1 MGVQRIPK
9 RRVMVIE
16 PKKTMIVDKEKHR
29 QKRVAAYCR
38 VSTDS
43 EEQLNSYANQ
53 KRVYT
58 EMIAAKPEW
67 EFAGLYADEGITGTL
82 AKKRDEFKKMIQA
95 CLAGKID
102 YIITKSVSRFARN
115 TVECLEY
122 VRMLRAHGIG
132 IYFEEQNIDT
142 LKSDSELYLVIYAG
156 FAQSESESIS
166 RNVTWSVRKKY
177 EEGKPSFSYKKWL
190 GYRRGDDGEPE
201 IVPEE
206 AEIVKRIF
214 RMYLAGE
221 TLRSISNALQSEHID
236 IPGKEID
243 FSLGMIR
250 NILKN
255 ERYCG
260 DCILQKTVT
269 VDCIS
274 KVRKKNEGEAPMYLV
289 ENSHPAIISRKLF
302 NRVQE
307 ETSRRKAKTPQSSR
321 ALTASGRYSR
331 YALTDVLICGEC
343 GSRYK
348 RVTWTSNGT
357 KRVVWRCVSR
367 LDYGKKYC
375 KQSIS
380 VPEDELHQAI
390 VRAQNRFYAE
400 DQTTYLELMRATIGE
415 AIGLYAD
422 SDEIDLL
429 ERRIDTLN
437 RRMLQMVNESVERGE
452 DIEKNEDVFKELS
465 EEIRQL
471 RQRVETIEC
480 TLGSEELAEKR
491 LTAIQKT
498 IDERESKSDQYDDS
512 IVRQMVEC
520 IRIHGNQRI
529 EVIFGGGIVIKE
541 SLSKGTK
548 KRSKKASGR
557 KRGK

>member
-16 PKKTMIVDKEKHR
+16 PQKTMIVDKEKYR

-53 KRVYT
+53 KRVYS

-95 CLAGKID
+95 CMDGKID

-122 VRMLRAHGIG
+122 VRMLRARGIG

-190 GYRRGDDGEPE
+190 GYRKGENGEPE

-206 AEIVKRIF
+206 AEIVKRIYQ
-214 RMYLAGE
+214 MYLAGG
-221 TLRSISNALQSEHID
+221 TLRSISDTLQSEHIV
-236 IPGKEID
+236 IPGKEIE
-243 FSLGMIR
+243 FSQGMIR

-274 KVRKKNEGEAPMYLV
+274 KLRKKNEGEAPMYLV

-321 ALTASGRYSR
+321 ALTASGRHSR

-390 VRAQNRFYAE
+390 VRAQNKFYAE

-452 DIEKNEDVFKELS
+452 DIEKNEDIFKELS

-471 RQRVETIEC
+471 RRRVETIEC
-480 TLGSEELAEKR
+480 TRESEELAEKR

-541 SLSKGTK
+541 SLSNGTK
-548 KRSKKASGR
+548 KRSKKVSGR
-557 KRGK
+557 K

>member
-289 ENSHPAIISRKLF
+289 ENSHPAIISREIF
-302 NRVQE
+302 NRTQE
-307 ETSRRKAKTPQSSR
+307 EMSRRNAKSPQSHKR
-321 ALTASGRYSR
+321 AITASGRHSR

-348 RVTWTSNGT
+348 RCTWTSGGR
-357 KRVVWRCVSR
+357 KRIVWRCVSR

-375 KQSIS
+375 SNSIT
-380 VPEDELHQAI
+380 VPEETLHQAI
-390 VRAQNRFYAE
+390 VRALNKFNSE
-400 DQTTYLELMRATIGE
+400 DQITYLTLMRATIGE
-415 AIGLYAD
+415 AIGLNGG

-429 ERRIDTLN
+429 ERRIDALN
-437 RRMLQMVNESVERGE
+437 QKMLQMVTESVELGE
-452 DIEKNEDVFKELS
+452 DVEKHEAIFRELS
-465 EEIRQL
+465 EEIQQL
-471 RQRVETIEC
+471 HKRISTIQR
-480 TLGSEELAEKR
+480 SMDSDAEAQKR
-491 LTAIQKT
+491 MDEIQKT
-498 IDERESKSDQYDDS
+498 IDERTLNSDKYDDS

-520 IRIHGNQRI
+520 IRAYGDKRV
-529 EVIFGGGIVIKE
+529 EVIFGGGIVVEE
-541 SLSKGTK
+541 SLDDTSKEH
-548 KRSKKASGR
+548 
-557 KRGK
+557 